1 MGLTISLTHLAPFVR
16 DSYNRYLQKYKD
28 ADVGL
33 TEDEIIEL
41 AEKDTKKEIEDA
53 IQTLNYQINS
63 FCISRAQTPF
73 STVFMY
79 LGETEEYKK
88 ELAMLI
94 EETLKQRILGMKNRE
109 GQYITVAF
117 PKLIYVLEE
126 DNIHPDSPY
135 YYLTELAAECT
146 AKRMVPDYVSAKV
159 LSELKVAPNG
169 EHCVY
174 GPMGCRSFL
183 TPNYVNPETGKAE
196 FYGRGNIGVTT
207 INLADVALSAQ
218 KKCKELGYTP
228 VNESPQVFD
237 QEDMEKFFWPL
248 LEERTELCH
257 DAQKVRFY
265 RLLDTP
271 ADVNPILWCD
281 GALSRLD
288 QDEKI
293 GKTIINKHFSSSLG

>member
-1 MGLTISLTHLAPFVR
+1 M
-16 DSYNRYLQKYKD
+16 
-28 ADVGL
+28 
-33 TEDEIIEL
+33 
-41 AEKDTKKEIEDA
+41 
-53 IQTLNYQINS
+53 
-63 FCISRAQTPF
+63 
-73 STVFMY
+73 
-79 LGETEEYKK
+79 
-88 ELAMLI
+88 
-94 EETLKQRILGMKNRE
+94 
-109 GQYITVAF
+109 
-117 PKLIYVLEE
+117 
-126 DNIHPDSPY
+126 
-135 YYLTELAAECT
+135 
-146 AKRMVPDYVSAKV
+146 
-159 LSELKVAPNG
+159 
-169 EHCVY
+169 
-174 GPMGCRSFL
+174 CRSFL

-293 GKTIINKHFSSSLG
+293 GKTIINKHFSSSLGYTGLYETSLVITGKSHTDPIGREFALRVMQFLNDQCLKWRKQEPIDYSVYGTPKLSWVA